1 MCLHTRELHSLV
13 VGLVGSRACARGS
26 LLLGPIWFG
35 CIRHT
40 QQTARRFDHRIRRA
54 GGLLV
59 VTLSALALSG
69 GFTARHSPISHG
81 FAVWRSL
88 LSQCQTAQA
97 REDENLERTH
107 QGSSRRIGD
116 QGPSNTLLLR

>member
-13 VGLVGSRACARGS
+13 VGLVGSRACALRS
-26 LLLGPIWFG
+26 LLLGSIWFG

-59 VTLSALALSG
+59 VTLSALAMSG
-69 GFTARHSPISHG
+69 RFTARNSPISHG
-81 FAVWRSL
+81 FALWRTL
-88 LSQCQTAQA
+88 LRQCQTAQA

-107 QGSSRRIGD
+107 QGSSEELATKTLPT
-116 QGPSNTLLLR
+116 PSC